1 MEYLVGAIFC
11 LIGAVFVIL
20 LGIQLWRLGLLLK
33 ARFPI
38 LYTLYAITWI
48 LIALLFIGVFGALAV
63 DRIQAHKE
71 QKQKNELNEQ
81 KERFSSSL
89 KLNEP
94 DTTQAL
100 CKFYLNYIDS
110 NDYENA
116 IYTARSRHPDF
127 KKNYDE
133 AMSDSELSESFLHD
147 RVIQYANDVG
157 NEGLCNPAQI

>member
-1 MEYLVGAIFC
+1 MSLSGITQKS
-11 LIGAVFVIL
+11 AVFVSPSPL
-20 LGIQLWRLGLLLK
+20 T
-33 ARFPI
+33 PI
-38 LYTLYAITWI
+38 PIS
-48 LIALLFIGVFGALAV
+48 
-63 DRIQAHKE
+63 D
-71 QKQKNELNEQ
+71 
-81 KERFSSSL
+81 RFSSSL
-89 KLNEP
+89 ELNEP

-133 AMSDSELSESFLHD
+133 AMADSELSESFLHD

-157 NEGLCNPAQI
+157 NEGLCNPTQI